1 MIKKLLMVFIA
12 LFSMQFYAQQGTA
25 SPYSYYGIGSLKFK
39 GTVENRSMG
48 GLSIFADSIHINLRN
63 PASYGG
69 YNLDTP
75 EYAKESRPVS
85 FNIGGNHSRTNL
97 KSDFADGKNT
107 STSLDYLTISIPVG
121 KLGIGFGLMPY
132 SAVGYKLQNFNDDG
146 DIQNKFTGEGGINK
160 VFFSMGY
167 QLSKSFSLGVDGHY
181 NFGNIE
187 NTNVG
192 YLYSNGDLLQYQTR
206 KNNRSD
212 LNGFSMNLG
221 VLYRTNISEKLQL
234 SSGITYTPQ
243 SKLRSKNEQSLST
256 IIIST
261 TTGVETVINTVE
273 DDLGSL
279 KETELTI
286 PSKFSLGAGVG
297 HPRKWFAGM
306 EYTAIQSSNF
316 YNELYASDGK
326 VYDNGYVFSVGGFYI
341 PDYNAFSG
349 YWKRIVYR
357 AGLRFEDTG
366 LMVNNNNIKDFG
378 ISFGLGLPMGNTL
391 SSANI
396 GFEFGKRGTTQD
408 NLVQENYFNLM
419 ISLSLTD
426 RWFKKKKYY

>member
-1 MIKKLLMVFIA
+1 MVFIA
-12 LFSMQFYAQQGTA
+12 LFTMQFYAQQGTA

-48 GLSIFADSIHINLRN
+48 GLSIFADSIHVNLQN

-75 EYAKESRPVS
+75 EYANESRPVS
-85 FNIGGNHSRTNL
+85 FNLGGNHSRTSL
-97 KSDFADGKNT
+97 KSNYGDGKST
-107 STSLDYLTISIPVG
+107 STSLDYLAVSIPVG
-121 KLGIGFGLMPY
+121 KLGFGFGLMPY
-132 SAVGYKLQNFNDDG
+132 SAVGYKLESYNDDG
-146 DIQNKFTGEGGINK
+146 DIQNRFTGEGGINK
-160 VFFSMGY
+160 AFLSMGY
-167 QLSKSFSLGVDGHY
+167 QLSKSFSLGVDVHY
-181 NFGNIE
+181 NFGNIK
-187 NTNVG
+187 NSSIG
-192 YLYSNGDLLQYQTR
+192 YLYSNGEVIQYQTR

-212 LNGFSMNLG
+212 LSGFSMNLG
-221 VLYRTNISEKLQL
+221 VLYKTKISEKLQV

-243 SKLRSKNEQSLST
+243 SKLQSVNEQSLST
-256 IIIST
+256 ILISPG
-261 TTGVETVINTVE
+261 TGTETVVNTIE
-273 DDLGSL
+273 DDLGGL

-286 PSKFSLGAGVG
+286 PSRFSVGAGIG
-297 HPRKWFAGM
+297 HPKKWFAGM
-306 EYTAIQSSNF
+306 EYTAIQSSDF

-326 VYDNGYVFSVGGFYI
+326 VYENGSVLSLGGFFI